1 MRKHRLMT
9 NSLYMTRKKMSDYC
23 SMISSDK
30 RTKLTAQLEQNAVL
44 TNILRLGEEAHKY
57 KIVIGIASISD
68 PKPLI
73 GWSWTCRA
81 AFVLE

>member
-1 MRKHRLMT
+1 MRKHGLMT

-68 PKPLI
+68 PMPLI

-81 AFVLE
+81 AFV